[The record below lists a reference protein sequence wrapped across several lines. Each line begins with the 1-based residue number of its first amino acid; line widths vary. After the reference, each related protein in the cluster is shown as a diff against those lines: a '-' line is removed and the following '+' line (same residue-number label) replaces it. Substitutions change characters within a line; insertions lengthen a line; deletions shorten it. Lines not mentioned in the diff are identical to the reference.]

1 MLDKELLSSCEMP
14 QHVAIIMDGN
24 GRWAKTKGWQR
35 LKGHEAGVQSVREVV
50 TACAEWGIPN
60 LTLYAFSK
68 ENWLRPQQEIDGLM
82 SFLKQFLR
90 SELQLLIDNQVSLKG
105 LGQLEDLPN
114 DVREVLENIEEQT
127 SHLEGLK
134 LRLALSYGG
143 RQEIT
148 ESVKKIALAIN
159 AGELEPLDV
168 DQNTVK
174 SYLFD
179 PEMPDPDL
187 IIRTANEHRLSNFL
201 LWQASYSE
209 LYFSEKLWPDFRKK
223 DFLNALVSFS
233 GRHRKFGRVVEHG

>member
-1 MLDKELLSSCEMP
+1 
-14 QHVAIIMDGN
+14 
-24 GRWAKTKGWQR
+24 
-35 LKGHEAGVQSVREVV
+35 
-50 TACAEWGIPN
+50 
-60 LTLYAFSK
+60 
-68 ENWLRPQQEIDGLM
+68 M

>member
-90 SELQLLIDNQVSLKG
+90 SELQLLVDNQVSLKG

-159 AGELEPLDV
+159 AGELDPLDV

-179 PEMPDPDL
+179 PKMPDPDL